1 METDKVIVVQLDCL
15 MGKNRMTAFRKS
27 LIDQMKDG
35 LVIIP
40 PWAHVAYVGDECT
53 VEIKEEKSE
62 PAKGDKIARQILAD
76 MAGMSV
82 NDDINAI
89 SKRLIFGASS
99 NPLPKP
105 HEKRKIGK
113 WTHGRELWREHIGD
127 VITAICYENWRCS
140 ECGAL
145 VKDAATKV
153 LWKYCPWCGA
163 KMEEESE

>member
-1 METDKVIVVQLDCL
+1 METNKVIVVQLDCL
-15 MGKNRMTAFRKS
+15 MEKDRMTAFRKS

-35 LVIIP
+35 MVVIP

-53 VEIKEEKSE
+53 VEIKEMKEEIKT
-62 PAKGDKIARQILAD
+62 KGDKIARQILAD
-76 MAGMSV
+76 MAGMSP
-82 NDDINAI
+82 NDDLRAI
-89 SKRLIFGASS
+89 SNKLIFGGSS
-99 NPLPKP
+99 VPLAYDEHKT
-105 HEKRKIGK
+105 GK

-127 VITAICYENWRCS
+127 AITAICYENWRCS

-145 VKDAATKV
+145 AKDAASKI